1 MLPRGEGWK
10 LVSAVGLDCKF
21 VPLPWLIIRYAP
33 QLPDI
38 FGNGSW
44 LGRTGGYFQ
53 QLGGTM
59 NFFPVHVG
67 HRMYS
72 MAAGNFPGTWNWKLS
87 VALGRT
93 VNLLPCPGGL

>member
-1 MLPRGEGWK
+1 MLYSCLVPMAMLPRGEGWK

-59 NFFPVHVG
+59 YPAL
-67 HRMYS
+67 YS
-72 MAAGNFPGTWNWKLS
+72 ASPSPAVINIAS
-87 VALGRT
+87 YY
-93 VNLLPCPGGL
+93 LL